1 MTIRREILQFKK
13 DRIVE
18 CENLRSVFLE
28 MTSLGVIRGNRKD
41 FKVFET
47 EIKLDQNK
55 VIEKC
60 METVLRASYYI
71 FARRDKP

>member
-28 MTSLGVIRGNRKD
+28 VTSLGVITGNRKD

-60 METVLRASYYI
+60 MKTILRVLYYI